1 MLTRCSFA
9 ALGAAFLC
17 LPVDAQTV
25 SPGPGFVAGTITTGG
40 TAQQLFG
47 GAIPGAGWEVC
58 NPDATNDLWVS
69 DMGTAAA
76 NAAGSYRAVANG
88 GCYLTPRDGNGKAS
102 VLGPVSI
109 VGAVTGQKFSARKW

>member
-1 MLTRCSFA
+1 MRPFIRRNFA

-17 LPVDAQTV
+17 LPAYAQFTPPP
-25 SPGPGFVAGTITTGG
+25 SGIGGTITTGG
-40 TAQQLFG
+40 TAQTIPL
-47 GAIPGAGWEVC
+47 GADIARGWEVC

-76 NAAGSYRAVANG
+76 NAAGSYRVPANG
-88 GCYLTPRDGNGKAS
+88 GCYITPRDGKPT
-102 VLGPVSI
+102 VLGSVSI